1 MRDKAIKQ
9 DLSQLSHLILREKC
23 GKLKIKRFWG
33 GEKITWGPYQW
44 IRIFRPSGEG
54 ELKSL
59 EKFWDTHC
67 EEFYLK
73 KIGRDN
79 WINRANEHQLG
90 DPTEVR
96 VHKFVINPTS
106 TFFFLLCSATL
117 ASPWTKKVLGIVK
130 LSSRQSQELGEGWGE
145 GLLINRKDLQK
156 WLIIDSSLRSCLSP
170 YRLL

>member
-9 DLSQLSHLILREKC
+9 DLFQLSHLILREKR

-106 TFFFLLCSATL
+106 TFFFLLFQLLLL
-117 ASPWTKKVLGIVK
+117 AHEQRKCWG
-130 LSSRQSQELGEGWGE
+130 LSNWAVGNRRSWERAEG
-145 GLLINRKDLQK
+145 KDF
-156 WLIIDSSLRSCLSP
+156 WLIERTCRSGWL
-170 YRLL
+170 